1 MKLRT
6 LSLGTIGIAAAVV
19 ASLQAA
25 GTTPPPP
32 VFSNPLSITNPYHP
46 FVPGRV
52 KHFETQQGHTDAE
65 VFDIYHTDTRTFAW
79 NGTTVTCHILEEH
92 EMEDGLVS
100 EISLN
105 YFAQADDGGVYYFGE
120 TVDIYE
126 GGVVVDHSGSWLVGG
141 PGPGDPPGTAT
152 ATTPGLFM
160 PADPQVGDQWKPE
173 DLFPIVD
180 ETVTLLR
187 PGVTVN
193 VAAGE
198 FEGCLLVKETS
209 QLPGTKPEKKWYAPG
224 VGVVKV
230 KAQSEFLELVATT
243 IELPPDDP

>member
-19 ASLQAA
+19 ATLRAA

-120 TVDIYE
+120 
-126 GGVVVDHSGSWLVGG
+126 VVDTYDNGSVNGHGGSWLVGG
-141 PGPGDPPGTAT
+141 PTLPSDPVETAN
-152 ATTPGLFM
+152 APNPGLFM
-160 PADPQVGDQWKPE
+160 PDDPQVGDIFKPE
-173 DLFPIVD
+173 DLFPFVD
-180 ETVTLLR
+180 ETDEVIQT
-187 PGVTVN
+187 GKSVTVP
-193 VAAGE
+193 AGHFFDCIQVRE
-198 FEGCLLVKETS
+198 SSMLSDSTET
-209 QLPGTKPEKKWYAPG
+209 KWYAPDIG
-224 VGVVKV
+224 VIKV
-230 KAQSEFLELVATT
+230 KEHGEVLSLDEVT
-243 IELPPDDP
+243 DP